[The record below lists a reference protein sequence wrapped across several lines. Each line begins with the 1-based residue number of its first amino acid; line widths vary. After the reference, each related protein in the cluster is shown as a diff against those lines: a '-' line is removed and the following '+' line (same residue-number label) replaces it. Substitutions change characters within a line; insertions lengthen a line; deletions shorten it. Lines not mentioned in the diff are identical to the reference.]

1 MPALPHLRRHRAPLG
16 GTRLGAVALVAAALA
31 GCGGGGD
38 GGSEPTPT
46 PRAGSPAAGRPPS
59 AADRVALATVAV
71 RARVGGDRVTGSGVV
86 VDAGRGLVLTSART
100 VWGATSLKLDTP
112 VGVLLGRLVARAP
125 CDDLAVVQAQPVV
138 PGLVARPLRT
148 RCPRARC
155 ARSRGAGPRATA
167 RRRPSRS
174 RWSAR
179 PARSC
184 ASTGG
189 SARTAPGGP
198 LVDAGGR
205 LVGLV
210 QAGAPEPA
218 ALTGRVVRQRLDE
231 LQPGRSTVYVGWR
244 EHYRCAPRLHRLT
257 QAAHPRFQP
266 SDARLN
272 PLCGRPASP
281 APATRRAHDPFRAAS
296 VHDSGADDARR
307 VVAVTTRRR

>member
-1 MPALPHLRRHRAPLG
+1 MPARPHLRRPSAPLG
-16 GTRLGAVALVAAALA
+16 GTRFAAVTLTVAALA
-31 GCGGGGD
+31 GCGGDGGGD
-38 GGSEPTPT
+38 ATPT
-46 PRAGSPAAGRPPS
+46 PRPGSPAAGRPPS

-86 VDAGRGLVLTSART
+86 IDAGRGLVLTSART

-138 PGLVARPLRT
+138 PGLVDAPVADAEPTGAVRAVARRWAASDRTPPAFPLQVVG
-148 RCPRARC
+148 A
-155 ARSRGAGPRATA
+155 AGPVVRLDGRLGA
-167 RRRPSRS
+167 
-174 RWSAR
+174 
-179 PARSC
+179 
-184 ASTGG
+184 
-189 SARTAPGGP
+189 TAPGGP

-210 QAGAPEPA
+210 QAGAPEPV
-218 ALTGRVVRQRLDE
+218 ALTGRLVRQRLDE

-272 PLCGRPASP
+272 PLVRP
-281 APATRRAHDPFRAAS
+281 TRIPGTRDPE
-296 VHDSGADDARR
+296 GP
-307 VVAVTTRRR
+307 

>member
-1 MPALPHLRRHRAPLG
+1 MSAFPYPRRHRAPLG
-16 GTRLGAVALVAAALA
+16 AKRIGAVALLAAAFA
-31 GCGGGGD
+31 GCGGD

-46 PRAGSPAAGRPPS
+46 PRAGSPAAGRPAS

-86 VDAGRGLVLTSART
+86 VDAGRALVLTSART

-138 PGLVARPLRT
+138 PGLVAARVADAVPAGAVRAVARRWAASERTPKAFPLQVVG
-148 RCPRARC
+148 
-155 ARSRGAGPRATA
+155 GAGPVVRLDGRLGA
-167 RRRPSRS
+167 
-174 RWSAR
+174 
-179 PARSC
+179 
-184 ASTGG
+184 
-189 SARTAPGGP
+189 TAPGGP

-210 QAGAPEPA
+210 QAGAPEPS
-218 ALTGRVVRQRLDE
+218 ALTGRLVRQRLDE

-272 PLCGRPASP
+272 PLVRPTRVPGARDP
-281 APATRRAHDPFRAAS
+281 EAP
-296 VHDSGADDARR
+296 
-307 VVAVTTRRR
+307 